1 VAQAIERRDILRADY
16 RRFDGKSG
24 TYEIEPLHL
33 LAYNGN
39 FKSVQTG
46 CL

>member
-1 VAQAIERRDILRADY
+1 MAQAIERRDILRADY